1 MNKVNKLIDIL
12 KTKAY
17 MKFKQKEYS
26 GNKYNIKYVLENNNS
41 DKLLIVFT
49 ACTKKGQKARYNYIR
64 TIEEYKFNKLFILDD
79 FGFDNRGAYY
89 LGKDKDFKIEEDVRA
104 LINKVTNDLNIKD
117 EVYIGSSKG
126 GYAALYF
133 GIERKNTT
141 IITGAPQYKLGN
153 YLAIPSHKEI
163 LEYIMGDS
171 TEESINI
178 LNKLMK
184 NQISK
189 NKDKNNKVFFHYST
203 EEETFDSDLK
213 FLVDDLNEN
222 SINVSYDKQSYKNHS
237 ELTQFFPEYIKYI
250 LNNK

>member
-17 MKFKQKEYS
+17 MKFKQKEHK
-26 GNKYNIKYVLENNNS
+26 GNKYNIKYVLEKNS
-41 DKLLIVFT
+41 CDKLLIVFT

-64 TIEEYKFNKLFILDD
+64 TVDDYKFNKLFILDD

-104 LINKVTNDLNIKD
+104 LINKVIKDFNIKE

-141 IITGAPQYKLGN
+141 IITGAPQYNLGN
-153 YLAIPSHKEI
+153 YLAIPNHKEI

-171 TEESINI
+171 RSESINI
-178 LNKLMK
+178 LNNLMK
-184 NQISK
+184 NQIYK
-189 NKDKNNKVFFHYST
+189 NKDNNNKIFLHYST

-213 FLVDDLNEN
+213 FLVADLNKN
-222 SINVSYDKQSYKNHS
+222 KLNVSYDKQSYKSHS
-237 ELTQFFPEYIKYI
+237 DLTQFFPKYIKCI
-250 LNNK
+250 LNSK

>member
-12 KTKAY
+12 KTRVY
-17 MKFKQKEYS
+17 MKFKQQEYK
-26 GNKYNIKYVLENNNS
+26 GNKYNIKYVLERNYS

-64 TIEEYKFNKLFILDD
+64 TVEGYKFNKLFILDD

-89 LGKDKDFKIEEDVRA
+89 LGKNKDFKIQEDVKT
-104 LINKVTNDLNIKD
+104 LINKVVEDLRIKD

-133 GIERKNTT
+133 GLERKNTT
-141 IITGAPQYKLGN
+141 IITGAPQYNLGD
-153 YLAIPSHKEI
+153 YLAIPNHKEI

-171 TEESINI
+171 TLESIKI
-178 LNKLMK
+178 LNNLMK
-184 NQISK
+184 NHIYE
-189 NKDKNNKVFFHYST
+189 NKYNNNKVFLHYST

-213 FLVDDLNEN
+213 FLVNDLNKN
-222 SINVSYDKQSYKNHS
+222 KLDVYYDKKSYKNHS
-237 ELTQFFPEYIKYI
+237 DLTRFFPEYIKHI
-250 LNNK
+250 LEY